1 MPIDVLN
8 EEVKGLTDE
17 QIESVVVFVRGL
29 KDKKDEPKKKGFPI
43 PPGYY
48 ADHLKY
54 IADDFDTC
62 IPEGFEEYM

>member
-48 ADHLKY
+48 ADDLLF